1 MNNTEI
7 KIPYTEDNKFMWLLN
22 RYNTEKCDN
31 FIFFEAIHILSTTS
45 DNMLKIKKLEFL
57 KNLQY

>member
-31 FIFFEAIHILSTTS
+31 CIFFEAIHILATTS
-45 DNMLKIKKLEFL
+45 DNMVKLKTLEL
-57 KNLQY
+57 LHNLQY